1 MEYEDVV
8 ELVLPRVE
16 AVRRLLVHVHLQLH
30 LNLLSCTQITVLFTA
45 VQSNVADPDP
55 NPSDPYVFGPPGSE
69 SGSVGFESGSVGSE
83 YGSVRSECF
92 CAILDL
98 NPDPLVRGL
107 DTDPSIIEQ
116 K

>member
-1 MEYEDVV
+1 MEKNTNVINLYVPILGKCSFQVFTNRDEDVLPAQEMEDEDVV

-30 LNLLSCTQITVLFTA
+30 LNLLSCTQITQHCYT
-45 VQSNVADPDP
+45 DPDP
-55 NPSDPYVFGPPGSE
+55 
-69 SGSVGFESGSVGSE
+69 
-83 YGSVRSECF
+83 
-92 CAILDL
+92 

-107 DTDPSIIEQ
+107 NTDPSITKQ